1 MGATPTKFG
10 LGWAPIPLATSGS
23 EPWLQTP
30 YVPRQ
35 GTISHGR
42 GFKPDVA
49 CYITGYA
56 DEFTRREE
64 DFARRN
70 GENNSLPAVRET
82 SPEFNS
88 QMLSEGWIAFDH
100 NNVCNWHKE
109 PYENTYYTWYYRPWE
124 MRVAKKLNNRINTD
138 DWIDYHSPTSPC
150 AA

>member
-1 MGATPTKFG
+1 MGAKPTKFG
-10 LGWAPIPLATSGS
+10 LGWAPIPLATSGL

-30 YVPRQ
+30 YVPSQ
-35 GTISHGR
+35 GTISYGH

-56 DEFTRREE
+56 DEFTHREE
-64 DFARRN
+64 N
-70 GENNSLPAVRET
+70 GLPSVRKT

-88 QMLSEGWIAFDH
+88 QMLTEGWIAFDC
-100 NNVCNWHKE
+100 NIVSNWHKE
-109 PYENTYYTWYYRPWE
+109 PYESTYYTWYYRPWA
-124 MRVAKKLNNRINTD
+124 MRVAKKLNNKINTD